1 MKPLG
6 NVIPQLRHNYKLDFH
21 SSKRV
26 LSMDIDLR
34 ISHRITQCHQDSRR
48 YESWLGKLGPLNLFT
63 VGLGS
68 LLSFLGGAEIIASTQ
83 ILTTQQAGIM
93 ALVGGALTGIHGWLK
108 CDDHQS
114 ECRRIANGYK
124 SFQTKYE
131 KIQLEPQKDKKL
143 ERLNELEDDFAGF
156 EDGFRAVPWT
166 K

>member
-1 MKPLG
+1 
-6 NVIPQLRHNYKLDFH
+6 
-21 SSKRV
+21 
-26 LSMDIDLR
+26 MDIDSR
-34 ISHRITQCHQDSRR
+34 IADRITQCKQGSRR
-48 YESWLGKLGPLNLFT
+48 FELWLGKLGPLNLFT

-68 LLSFLGGAEIIASTQ
+68 LLSFLGGAEILASTQ

-131 KIQLEPQKDKKL
+131 KIQLETEKSKKL
-143 ERLNELEDDFAGF
+143 ERLSELEDDLAGF
-156 EDGFRAVPWT
+156 KDGFRAIPWT